1 MSMAHDATCPECGGA
16 LVRGTFCRECGWD
29 GEVMDREDDAYL
41 ADVDLPQGY
50 SGDDPG
56 DFDYEETLRR
66 EGLLPKREDE
76 ATRAA
81 TARAGLGALVH
92 VFLVLCVIAVI
103 VLVAVL
109 RRH

>member
-1 MSMAHDATCPECGGA
+1 
-16 LVRGTFCRECGWD
+16 VRGTFCRECGWD
-29 GEVMDREDDAYL
+29 GEVMDREDEEYL

-50 SGDDPG
+50 SDEDPE

-76 ATRAA
+76 AGRPSPGASA
-81 TARAGLGALVH
+81 FGALVY
-92 VFLVLCVIAVI
+92 VFLALVVIAVI